1 MHCIITGFDD
11 FGGLQNPTQHLIAA
25 LPSKLSTGGK
35 TLSLNKAVL
44 STCCE
49 ESWATLE
56 ELFKQARASEHEQV
70 LVILT
75 GLDSLA
81 EKVQLERFALNIR
94 DYRIADNNKHF
105 WQNQSL
111 DARGPEAIKTNLP
124 IEALEKHLLRRKIDC
139 DISNHAGA
147 FICNEV
153 YYRALRF
160 WQSKRAK
167 QAYTIFVHVPPC
179 SKASGPPSKK
189 DLKPHLDALEET
201 IRYCANWISKAGM
214 SSSRFS
220 GAKI

>member
-25 LPSKLSTGGK
+25 LPDKLSAGGK
-35 TLSLNKAVL
+35 TLTLEKAIL

-56 ELFKQARASEHEQV
+56 ELYKQARKSRDNQV

-75 GLDSLA
+75 GLDSVG
-81 EKVQLERFALNIR
+81 EKIQLERFALNIR

-105 WQNQSL
+105 WQNQCL
-111 DARGPEAIKTNLP
+111 DARGPEAVKTNLP
-124 IEALEKHLLRRKIDC
+124 IEALEKHLLKRGIDC

-153 YYRALRF
+153 YYRTLRY
-160 WQSKRAK
+160 WQSKRA
-167 QAYTIFVHVPPC
+167 QEAYTLFVHVPPC
-179 SKASGPPSKK
+179 SQASKPPCKK
-189 DLKPHLDALEET
+189 DLLPHLNGLEEI
-201 IRYCANWISKAGM
+201 IRYCANWVRKT
-214 SSSRFS
+214 
-220 GAKI
+220 